1 MSSID
6 AVTIGE
12 YRPFIQDVADCTTS
26 LSDEIKSSITNFIQ
40 QSWRVIL
47 PKTYQDKV
55 TLDGTSLDTKGII
68 ESSTEVQKL
77 YEVELE
83 ESVIVLRDISKEQAK
98 REVQTLLTSNPK
110 PLDHGEIADKLR
122 LNLKL
127 VAQVCM
133 ELIKEGVIE
142 FA

>member
-1 MSSID
+1 MN
-6 AVTIGE
+6 AATIGE

-26 LSDEIKSSITNFIQ
+26 LSDDIRSSRTNFIQ
-40 QSWRVIL
+40 QSWRIIL
-47 PKTYQDKV
+47 LKV
-55 TLDGTSLDTKGII
+55 TLDGTFLDTKGII
-68 ESSTEVQKL
+68 ESGTEVQESH
-77 YEVELE
+77 EVELK

-98 REVQTLLTSNPK
+98 REVQKLLTSSPK